1 MIESSELDWI
11 VQKTA
16 ELLVDKI
23 KDAPLTDRDIDL
35 AFEMFARPR
44 LEHLAASF
52 ESELERR
59 QARDFI
65 MMKLQERAKQLNAE
79 HWHKTE

>member
-11 VQKTA
+11 VQKTV
-16 ELLVDKI
+16 ELLVDKV
-23 KDAPLTDRDIDL
+23 KDGPLTDRDIDL
-35 AFEMFARPR
+35 AFEMFSRSR
-44 LEHLAASF
+44 LDHLNSSF
-52 ESELERR
+52 ESDLERR

-79 HWHKTE
+79 NWPKTS

>member
-16 ELLVDKI
+16 ELLADKV
-23 KDAPLTDRDIDL
+23 KDAPLTDRDINL
-35 AFEMFARPR
+35 AFDMFARPR
-44 LEHLAASF
+44 LEHLNASF
-52 ESELERR
+52 ESELDRR

-65 MMKLQERAKQLNAE
+65 MMKLQDRAKQLNAE
-79 HWHKTE
+79 HWQKTE

>member
-1 MIESSELDWI
+1 MIESELDWI
-11 VQKTA
+11 VQKSA
-16 ELLVDKI
+16 ELLADKV

-35 AFEMFARPR
+35 AFDMFARPR
-44 LEHLAASF
+44 LEHLAESLG
-52 ESELERR
+52 SELERR

-79 HWHKTE
+79 HWQKG